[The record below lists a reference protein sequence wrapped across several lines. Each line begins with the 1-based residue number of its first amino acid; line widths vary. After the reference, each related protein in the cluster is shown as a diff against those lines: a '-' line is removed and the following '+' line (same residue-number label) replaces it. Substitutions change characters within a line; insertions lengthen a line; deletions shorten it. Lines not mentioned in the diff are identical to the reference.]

1 MATITV
7 LPNQSM
13 ADVIIMACGSM
24 EGGMQFC
31 ADNNV
36 AISDVPVVGA
46 VYVVSDAAVAAGGSV
61 GAGVLVYMQKR
72 GIVVGTLAAVVAA
85 GNAALLNDN
94 GTPLLNDNG
103 AGLLNDN

>member
-24 EGGMQFC
+24 EAGMQFC

-46 VYVVSDAAVAAGGSV
+46 VYVVSDVAVAAGGSV

-72 GIVVGTLAAVVAA
+72 GIVVGTLASVAA
-85 GNAALLNDN
+85 DVYADEAGNVYTDEAGNVY
-94 GTPLLNDNG
+94 TPE
-103 AGLLNDN
+103 